1 MKYLLEYTICIALA
15 SANFVSA
22 IILLIIG
29 NYWICL
35 FNVVAGIYIGYGCIG
50 MYKTNEK
57 YIKKIDN
64 IDFM

>member
-35 FNVVAGIYIGYGCIG
+35 VNVLAGIYIGYGCID